1 LYVFQVM
8 RLRNKAA
15 VTSILVLILLVAGGG
30 IYVRASSE
38 NAMPHNLKTI
48 PESAVQTI
56 SAESM
61 IMRNPSESTETSFA
75 VMTQESAAVESTSAA
90 TIEIETQQESSV
102 KCCQGTELAA
112 AVPTANCEKT
122 QNDTEI
128 SAKQETKQA
137 EVSET
142 TSVLAEPIMG
152 NLSGSYNCD
161 MAYAILDLVNQQR
174 TEAGLSGLFWDAT
187 LAASAKIRAAEVPVK
202 WSHTRPDGSAWYTA
216 GSQTQNGENLAA
228 GELTAQQTVTDWMNS
243 PNHAEN
249 VLRSCFNSMGVAC
262 YFCNG
267 VYYWVILFS

>member
-1 LYVFQVM
+1 MKLYVFQVM

-61 IMRNPSESTETSFA
+61 IMRN
-75 VMTQESAAVESTSAA
+75 
-90 TIEIETQQESSV
+90 
-102 KCCQGTELAA
+102 
-112 AVPTANCEKT
+112 
-122 QNDTEI
+122 
-128 SAKQETKQA
+128 
-137 EVSET
+137 
-142 TSVLAEPIMG
+142 
-152 NLSGSYNCD
+152 LSGSYSCD